1 MLAPSAPRSSCPP
14 DTKSW
19 RRHWSAP
26 LFKIKLRQC
35 VQTLPDGLETQF
47 TPPDTTQTALSCFTG
62 GRCELGISLTLY
74 TPESGWKRKQRQSS
88 TGHLSDEHRELAYIR
103 YGIIGGVFTARC
115 YASAVLAMGLCVS
128 VCPSHVGVLSKRL
141 NESSW
146 FLAPE
151 LPSTRPTLC

>member
-47 TPPDTTQTALSCFTG
+47 TPPDTTQTALSCFV
-62 GRCELGISLTLY
+62 LGISLTLY
-74 TPESGWKRKQRQSS
+74 TPESGWRRKQRQSS
-88 TGHLSDEHRELAYIR
+88 TGHLSDEHRELAYMR
-103 YGIIGGVFTARC
+103 YGIIGGDFTARC